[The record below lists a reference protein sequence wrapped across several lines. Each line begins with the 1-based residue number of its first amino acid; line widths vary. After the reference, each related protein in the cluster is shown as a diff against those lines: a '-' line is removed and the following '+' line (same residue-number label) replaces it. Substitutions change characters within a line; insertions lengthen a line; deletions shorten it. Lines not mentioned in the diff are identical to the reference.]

1 MLSKFSFFTK
11 YPTAV
16 ILVEHPKSS
25 QFIHVVPESGTVE
38 GAHITPRITPFRV
51 MHGREVS
58 REAVGSFTYPEKDF
72 SISRIFGDAASKRAT
87 ELWNANMSSGDA
99 VGDLRDRVA
108 LLVQNVLLPAAQDA
122 LKDLEGKAQAT
133 TNMVEASVFIVR
145 MTRSKPEGF
154 YARGYPVKS
163 IGF

>member
-1 MLSKFSFFTK
+1 M
-11 YPTAV
+11 
-16 ILVEHPKSS
+16 
-25 QFIHVVPESGTVE
+25 SGTL
-38 GAHITPRITPFRV
+38 R
-51 MHGREVS
+51 
-58 REAVGSFTYPEKDF
+58 
-72 SISRIFGDAASKRAT
+72 AASIPA
-87 ELWNANMSSGDA
+87 
-99 VGDLRDRVA
+99 
-108 LLVQNVLLPAAQDA
+108 PAAQDA